1 MPDSNKYIL
10 IVDDNIKNLQLTAT
24 LLKNEGYLISLAQN
38 AESALIQLDELLPD
52 LILLDIMMPGI
63 DGLEL
68 CRMIKKNDK
77 LSDIPVIFLTA
88 KSQTDDLAAGFEAG
102 GVDYIN
108 KPFNK
113 EELLIRV
120 KNHIELAS
128 SRKKIIEMNH
138 MRDKLYSIIA
148 HDIRSPF
155 SSITMTLSAITNGY
169 LDPGSDD
176 FKEVMNQLEKT
187 ASETSIMLDNLLEFT
202 RFQSRAIS
210 MTPRCLSIYPVIME
224 SIQLLKGNAD
234 KKNLT
239 ITYDIPDDITAC
251 FDEISMSAVF
261 RNLIFNAIKFTP
273 EKGMINISAEAK
285 EEYVRV
291 RVTDTGVGLSEA
303 LIKKIFIDNEHYTSP
318 GTNKEQGSGLG
329 SFIIKD
335 FVKRN
340 NGKLKI
346 TSTPGSGTEMLV
358 YLPLT
363 DSRHRL

>member
-1 MPDSNKYIL
+1 MPNSDKYIL
-10 IVDDNIKNLQLTAT
+10 IVDDNNKNLQLTAI

-38 AESALIQLDELLPD
+38 GENALAQLDELIPD
-52 LILLDIMMPGI
+52 LILLDIMMPGM

-68 CRMIKKNDK
+68 CRVIKKKNK
-77 LSDIPVIFLTA
+77 LSDIPIIFLTA

-108 KPFNK
+108 KPFNR

-128 SRKKIIEMNH
+128 SRRKIIEMNL

-155 SSITMTLSAITNGY
+155 ASISLTLSAITNGY

-176 FKEVMNQLEKT
+176 FKEVMNHLEKT
-187 ASETSIMLDNLLEFT
+187 ASETSVLLDNLLEFT
-202 RFQSRAIS
+202 RLQSRTIS
-210 MTPRCLSIYPVIME
+210 MVPRQISIYPVIME
-224 SIQLLKGNAD
+224 SVQLLKGNAD
-234 KKNLT
+234 KKKLK
-239 ITYDIPDDITAC
+239 ITYDIPDDITTHI
-251 FDEISMSAVF
+251 DEISISAVF
-261 RNLIFNAIKFTP
+261 RNIIFNAIKFTP
-273 EKGMINISAEAK
+273 ENGLIHISAETEAEFAIVK
-285 EEYVRV
+285 
-291 RVTDTGVGLSEA
+291 VTDTGIGLSEE
-303 LIKKIFIDNEHYTSP
+303 LIKKIFIDNEHYTTP

-335 FVKRN
+335 FVSRN
-340 NGKLKI
+340 QGKLKI
-346 TSTPGSGTEMLV
+346 TSTPGSGTEIRV

-363 DSRHRL
+363 DSH